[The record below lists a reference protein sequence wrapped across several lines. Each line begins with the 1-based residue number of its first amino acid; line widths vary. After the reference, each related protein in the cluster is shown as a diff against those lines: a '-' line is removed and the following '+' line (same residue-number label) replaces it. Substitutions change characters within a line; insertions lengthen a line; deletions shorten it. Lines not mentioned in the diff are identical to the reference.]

1 MLNVNELQ
9 IVNDFL
15 TAVAPKLNG
24 NTNINLNE
32 AEMLL
37 SISAITL
44 LCREK
49 ALKNNT
55 NFQVE
60 FDSEFAEMFKH
71 LDTATK
77 VVISEQI
84 GMLDPATPGTLRIV
98 ADAIINAFCV
108 AGRSIGHAIAF
119 AFNHVVAFVKTAW
132 NWTVE
137 KAAMLYTYLCAKGS
151 EAYTWLRYTAAPFVG
166 NKVVQAYDWSIG
178 AVKSVAQFGWNL
190 LCKGFD
196 LVMTAFK
203 AVFRATGGVLNA
215 VDQKLG
221 EWFRPAVIRQSV
233 LLQRPCRISL
243 QHKVVSQ
250 IVGCTYVRV
259 VLTSK
264 ADVALLAA
272 EIAGCGVLV

>member
-15 TAVAPKLNG
+15 TAAAPKLNG
-24 NTNINLNE
+24 TNINLNE
-32 AEMLL
+32 AEILL
-37 SISAITL
+37 SITAITL

-55 NFQVE
+55 KFQVE
-60 FDSEFAEMFKH
+60 FDSAFAEMFKH

-77 VVISEQI
+77 VVISEQLSV
-84 GMLDPATPGTLRIV
+84 LDPTKPGTLSKI
-98 ADAIINAFCV
+98 ADAIIKTFCI
-108 AGRSIGHAIAF
+108 AGRSIGSAIVI
-119 AFNHVVAFVKTAW
+119 AFNHVVAFVKAAW

-137 KAAMLYTYLCAKGS
+137 KAAMLYNYLCARGS
-151 EAYTWLRYTAAPFVG
+151 DAYTWLRYTAAPFVG
-166 NKVVQAYDWSIG
+166 NKVVQAYDWTIG
-178 AVKSVAQFGWNL
+178 AVKNVAQFGWSL

-203 AVFRATGGVLNA
+203 AVLRVIGSVINA

-221 EWFRPAVIRQSV
+221 EWIPVSTSWKQSV
-233 LLQRPCRISL
+233 LLQRPCSISL